1 MIDVWTAV
9 LGQLLLALVIV
20 ARALRENR
28 RDRAMR
34 DEGQTHPPSHRPPAR
49 WVRSTDSS
57 WPGSSSTWPRS

>member
-34 DEGQTHPPSHRPPAR
+34 DEGQTHPP
-49 WVRSTDSS
+49 TDRQ
-57 WPGSSSTWPRS
+57 PDG